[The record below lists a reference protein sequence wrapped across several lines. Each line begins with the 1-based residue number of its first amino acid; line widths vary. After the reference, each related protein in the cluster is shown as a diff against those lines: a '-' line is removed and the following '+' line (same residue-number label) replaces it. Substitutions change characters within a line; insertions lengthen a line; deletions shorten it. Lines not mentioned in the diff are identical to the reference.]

1 MHNTFLLY
9 AGDTLSET
17 EKNTEDKAKMRQA
30 FLDAST
36 IGLKRSWN
44 KQGKC
49 RLNPINVNDESGS
62 PRDKTEKWHQID

>member
-9 AGDTLSET
+9 AGDTVSET

-36 IGLKRSWN
+36 IGLKRS
-44 KQGKC
+44 
-49 RLNPINVNDESGS
+49 
-62 PRDKTEKWHQID
+62 